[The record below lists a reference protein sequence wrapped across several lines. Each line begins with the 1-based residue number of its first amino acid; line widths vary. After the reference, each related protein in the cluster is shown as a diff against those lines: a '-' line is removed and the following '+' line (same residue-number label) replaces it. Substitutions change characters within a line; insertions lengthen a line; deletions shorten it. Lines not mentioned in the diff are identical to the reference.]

1 MKSNV
6 RNLKALNTK
15 INALN
20 KRKQRLTDQRKKQ
33 RATLRK
39 TENKLNT
46 VKAQYGEIAE
56 LKLEIISR
64 ALEPSTP
71 LIDMTSE
78 ELDKWLKQLVNKLK
92 SADENSK
99 LLAEREKQ
107 ITVLMQ
113 EIKTGKP
120 FKTTAK
126 NITKK

>member
-64 ALEPSTP
+64 ALEPAVP

-78 ELDKWLKQLVNKLK
+78 ELDKWLKQLTNKLK
-92 SADENSK
+92 TASENSK
-99 LLAEREKQ
+99 LLAERERQ

-120 FKTTAK
+120 VKNIAK
-126 NITKK
+126 NTTKK